1 MRREQQAKRKQA
13 ETEENRSCKGVACF
27 SLVEADLNPSAQRGI
42 LKPVQSEQR
51 ALDTTQTNLKLSR
64 LNIQHWRQA
73 GGNHTNWSFSQFT
86 S

>member
-51 ALDTTQTNLKLSR
+51 ALDT
-64 LNIQHWRQA
+64 IQFSQCERQA
-73 GGNHTNWSFSQFT
+73 IDAARYG
-86 S
+86 